1 MDAIPE
7 KYMHDHA
14 IIRETAEQIIRDLK
28 MAGFEITFSDN
39 PYNAFDELKIQLTP
53 IIRKLVRED
62 PHSFH
67 ALLYRVDINEK
78 DYNRTLSESENN
90 EREEKLSELI
100 IRREF
105 QKVITRKYF
114 SENK

>member
-28 MAGFEITFSDN
+28 LAGFEISFSDN
-39 PYNAFDELKIQLTP
+39 PYNAFDELKIQLIP
-53 IIRKLVRED
+53 VIRKLIKED
-62 PHSFH
+62 SHSFH
-67 ALLYRVDINEK
+67 ALLYRVDINER
-78 DYNRTLSESENN
+78 DYNKALAESGNN
-90 EREEKLSELI
+90 DREEKLSELI

-105 QKVITRKYF
+105 QKVLTRKYF
-114 SENK
+114 SEKK